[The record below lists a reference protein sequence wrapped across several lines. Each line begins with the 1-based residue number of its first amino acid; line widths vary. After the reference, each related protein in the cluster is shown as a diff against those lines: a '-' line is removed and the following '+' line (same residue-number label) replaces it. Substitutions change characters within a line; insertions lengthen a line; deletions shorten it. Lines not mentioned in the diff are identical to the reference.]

1 MRVSSL
7 IIGISLAPSPS
18 NAFTKPSFLKP
29 TFSTTSSLY
38 SSSLMPEGG
47 LSPCVI
53 KIIGVGGGG
62 CNAIDRMME
71 TEVFGV
77 EYWAVNTDAQALGRS
92 KARGANVLNIGIDVT
107 RGLGAGGDPEIGRLA
122 AEESEADIA
131 AMVSGAD
138 MIFVTSGMG
147 GGTGSGAAPVVA
159 EIAKESGALTVGV
172 VTKPFKFEG
181 RRRMKQ
187 AEEAIARLKEQV
199 DTVIVVSND
208 KLLEII
214 PENTPMSRAFAVAD
228 DVLRQGVVGI
238 SNIIINPGVVN
249 VDFADIRTV
258 MRDSG
263 TALMGIGTGEGK
275 NRAVDATEAALS
287 SPLVDQPINKASSLV
302 FNVCGSSDMAL
313 SEVRQASEIIY
324 SNVDEYAN
332 VIMGTSIDDSL
343 GETVSV
349 TVLAAGFRTDDD
361 EYGYAVP
368 LEAVTDDLEQASEI
382 IKNYKS
388 ENRPSKTQK
397 IEPKPPKQDEIPAFL
412 KGLKRG
418 R

>member
-159 EIAKESGALTVGV
+159 EIAKESGALTVAI
-172 VTKPFKFEG
+172 VTKPFGFEG
-181 RRRMKQ
+181 RRRMNQ
-187 AEEAIARLKEQV
+187 ATAAIDRLNDAT
-199 DTVIVVSND
+199 DTIIVISNN

-214 PENTPMSRAFAVAD
+214 PEGTPLGRSFAVAD
-228 DVLRQGVVGI
+228 DILRQGIIGI
-238 SNIIINPGVVN
+238 SEIIMRTGMVN
-249 VDFADIRTV
+249 VDFADIRSI
-258 MRDSG
+258 MRDAGS
-263 TALMGIGTGEGK
+263 AFIGIGTGSGK
-275 NRAVDATEAALS
+275 TMAEDAAVAAIS
-287 SPLVDQPINKASSLV
+287 SPLIDVPIERATGVVMNIV
-302 FNVCGSSDMAL
+302 GSKDMSIHDAYRAAA
-313 SEVRQASEIIY
+313 VIY
-324 SNVDEYAN
+324 KTVDEDAN
-332 VIMGTSIDDSL
+332 ILFGADTDDNMEEGTMSI
-343 GETVSV
+343 
-349 TVLAAGFRTDDD
+349 TVLTTGFNGGNFDSSNSVSRGGEGAGGMPDFFS
-361 EYGYAVP
+361 P
-368 LEAVTDDLEQASEI
+368 
-382 IKNYKS
+382 
-388 ENRPSKTQK
+388 
-397 IEPKPPKQDEIPAFL
+397 
-412 KGLKRG
+412 
-418 R
+418 

>member
-7 IIGISLAPSPS
+7 IIGISLAPS

-159 EIAKESGALTVGV
+159 EIAKESGALTVAI
-172 VTKPFKFEG
+172 VTKPFGFEG
-181 RRRMKQ
+181 RRRMNQ
-187 AEEAIARLKEQV
+187 ATAAIDRLNDAT
-199 DTVIVVSND
+199 DTIIVISNN

-214 PENTPMSRAFAVAD
+214 PEGTPLGRSFAVAD
-228 DVLRQGVVGI
+228 DILRQGIIGI
-238 SNIIINPGVVN
+238 SEIIMRTGMVN
-249 VDFADIRTV
+249 VDFADIRSI
-258 MRDSG
+258 MRDAGS
-263 TALMGIGTGEGK
+263 AFIGIGTGSGK
-275 NRAVDATEAALS
+275 TMAEDAAVAAIS
-287 SPLVDQPINKASSLV
+287 SPLIDVPIERATGVVMNIV
-302 FNVCGSSDMAL
+302 GSKDMSIHDAYRAAA
-313 SEVRQASEIIY
+313 VIY
-324 SNVDEYAN
+324 KTVDEDAN
-332 VIMGTSIDDSL
+332 ILFGADTDDNMEEGTMSI
-343 GETVSV
+343 
-349 TVLAAGFRTDDD
+349 TVLTTGFNGGNFDSSNSVSRGGEGAGGMPDFFS
-361 EYGYAVP
+361 P
-368 LEAVTDDLEQASEI
+368 
-382 IKNYKS
+382 
-388 ENRPSKTQK
+388 
-397 IEPKPPKQDEIPAFL
+397 
-412 KGLKRG
+412 
-418 R
+418 

>member
-159 EIAKESGALTVGV
+159 EIAKESGALTVAI
-172 VTKPFKFEG
+172 VTKPFGFEG
-181 RRRMKQ
+181 RRRMNQ
-187 AEEAIARLKEQV
+187 ATAAIDRLNDAT
-199 DTVIVVSND
+199 DTIIVISNN

-214 PENTPMSRAFAVAD
+214 PEGTPLGRSFAVAD
-228 DVLRQGVVGI
+228 DILRQGIIGI
-238 SNIIINPGVVN
+238 SEIIMRTGMVN
-249 VDFADIRTV
+249 VDFADIRSI
-258 MRDSG
+258 MRDAGS
-263 TALMGIGTGEGK
+263 AFIGIGTGSGK
-275 NRAVDATEAALS
+275 TMAEDAAVAAIS
-287 SPLVDQPINKASSLV
+287 SPLIDVPIERATGVVMNIV
-302 FNVCGSSDMAL
+302 GSKDMSIHDAYRAAA
-313 SEVRQASEIIY
+313 VIY
-324 SNVDEYAN
+324 KTVDEDAN
-332 VIMGTSIDDSL
+332 ILFGADTDDNMEEGTMSI
-343 GETVSV
+343 
-349 TVLAAGFRTDDD
+349 TVLTTGFNGGNFDSSNS
-361 EYGYAVP
+361 V
-368 LEAVTDDLEQASEI
+368 S
-382 IKNYKS
+382 
-388 ENRPSKTQK
+388 
-397 IEPKPPKQDEIPAFL
+397 
-412 KGLKRG
+412 RG
-418 R
+418 GEGTGGMPDFFSP